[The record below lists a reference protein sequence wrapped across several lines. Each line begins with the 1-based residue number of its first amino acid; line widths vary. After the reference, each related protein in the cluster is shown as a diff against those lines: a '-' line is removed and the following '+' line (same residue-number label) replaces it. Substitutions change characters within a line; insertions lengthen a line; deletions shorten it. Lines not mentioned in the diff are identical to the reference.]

1 MRIKSRTELIYV
13 HSRDIYIY
21 YICIYTYILA
31 HVVEATL
38 THRHLLVQYTFCC
51 WIKPFNAN
59 SHGSRMG
66 SHSPHMCHLN
76 TSQSILGG
84 HIVFNP
90 YQFIVPL
97 YNTPMLKMSKHP
109 PLRDFCPP
117 SCYSYII
124 VKGHGVWKNYRTFA
138 GGFSSKPGLMA
149 PEGNK
154 LNDLQGTA
162 PVSHIAELVQ
172 IARKKRVDCW
182 PYSDKTT
189 RSLEYVGVINQLLI
203 NINILMGSILKP

>member
-1 MRIKSRTELIYV
+1 MYIVGT
-13 HSRDIYIY
+13 YIY
-21 YICIYTYILA
+21 THTYILA

-38 THRHLLVQYTFCC
+38 THHHLLVQYTFCC

-84 HIVFNP
+84 HTVFNP

-117 SCYSYII
+117 SCYSYTI
-124 VKGHGVWKNYRTFA
+124 VKGHGVWKIIELLLVDFPASHVWWHRRVTNSMIYKVLPQWVT
-138 GGFSSKPGLMA
+138 SLSWSK
-149 PEGNK
+149 
-154 LNDLQGTA
+154 
-162 PVSHIAELVQ
+162 
-172 IARKKRVDCW
+172 
-182 PYSDKTT
+182 
-189 RSLEYVGVINQLLI
+189 
-203 NINILMGSILKP
+203 